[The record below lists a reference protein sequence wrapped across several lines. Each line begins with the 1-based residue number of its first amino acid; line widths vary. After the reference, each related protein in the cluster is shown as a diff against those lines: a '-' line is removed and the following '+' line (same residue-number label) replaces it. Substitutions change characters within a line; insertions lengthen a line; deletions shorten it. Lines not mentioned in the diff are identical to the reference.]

1 MAAHHTFL
9 KFSNGVK
16 GETEDQGHKEE
27 IEVQSFSWGGSNA
40 SSSGSGSGHGTGK
53 VQFQDFHFTKR
64 MDNSTNQLLKF
75 MTDGKHI
82 DTVKL
87 TCRRASGDDKAKGMD
102 FWVMEFKKV
111 YITSI
116 QTGQSGGGGELPY
129 DQVSFS
135 YDEVKNTYKKQ
146 ESGGTAGASPEFS
159 YDVKAAK
166 SA

>member
-16 GETEDQGHKEE
+16 GETEDQNHKEE
-27 IEVQSFSWGGSNA
+27 VEVQSWSWGGQNV

-53 VQFQDFHFTKR
+53 VHFQDFHFTKR
-64 MDNSTNQLLKF
+64 MDNCTNQLLKF
-75 MTDGKHI
+75 CADGKHI
-82 DTVKL
+82 DSIKL
-87 TCRRASGDDKAKGMD
+87 TCRKASGETGGID
-102 FWVMEFKKV
+102 FWVMEFKKC
-111 YITSI
+111 YITSV

-129 DQVSFS
+129 DQVAFSF
-135 YDEVKNTYKKQ
+135 DEVKNTYKKQ
-146 ESGGTAGASPEFS
+146 DSGGKASAGPEFS

>member
-16 GETEDQGHKEE
+16 GETADQTHKEE
-27 IEVQSFSWGGSNA
+27 IEAESWSWGGSNA
-40 SSSGSGSGHGTGK
+40 SSVGAGGGQGVGK

-64 MDNSTNQLLKF
+64 MDNTTNQLLKF
-75 MTDGKHI
+75 CADGKPI

-87 TCRRASGDDKAKGMD
+87 TCRKASGDDKAKGMD
-102 FWVMEFKKV
+102 FWVMEFTNV
-111 YITSI
+111 YITSV

-135 YDEVKNTYKKQ
+135 YEKVKNTYKKQ
-146 ESGGTAGASPEFS
+146 DSKGTPVAGPEFG
-159 YDVKAAK
+159 YDVKAGA
-166 SA
+166 SS